1 MDKANETITVLW
13 GMKSLSSSINPTCT
27 QFIFG
32 IITPKSVQV
41 KGILSSRESYIS
53 RLAMHGI

>member
-1 MDKANETITVLW
+1 MAKANETTTVLW
-13 GMKSLSSSINPTCT
+13 GMKSLSSSISPTCT
-27 QFIFG
+27 QFIFS

-41 KGILSSRESYIS
+41 KGILSSRESYVS

>member
-1 MDKANETITVLW
+1 MDKANETTTVLW
-13 GMKSLSSSINPTCT
+13 GMKSLSSSINPSRT
-27 QFIFG
+27 QFIFS

-41 KGILSSRESYIS
+41 KGTLSSRESYVS